1 MDLDEG
7 FYEDDRPPDP
17 SQEDAESELTDL
29 FAKHRGQVFF
39 SRQIE
44 VRYEDRWFHW
54 ITNRALRE
62 LVARGVVRSEKR
74 PLATG
79 GEITLLWHKAHRYYK
94 RDALDLIELVAE
106 YADPNIGA
114 ALGLHGE
121 GMVLE
126 GIAKREFVL
135 KGRNTNEYA
144 GKKWT
149 ASAHDFDFI
158 FERNG
163 VAYGTEVK
171 NTLGYMDHKE
181 LETKI
186 TICRYLGVRPLFVA
200 RMLPKPW
207 IKEIVDS
214 GGFALIMKYQLYPW
228 THKDL
233 AKRVSAAFGL
243 PVDAP
248 RALADGTI
256 ERFVKWHE
264 KL

>member
-1 MDLDEG
+1 MDLDEE
-7 FYEDDRPPDP
+7 FDDESRPPDP
-17 SQEDAESELTDL
+17 SQEDAEKELTD
-29 FAKHRGQVFF
+29 FFDKHRGRVFF

-44 VRYEDRWFHW
+44 VQHEDRWFHW
-54 ITNRALRE
+54 ITNRALRG
-62 LVARGVVRSEKR
+62 LAAGGLIRSQKR
-74 PLATG
+74 ALKTG
-79 GEITLLWHKAHRYYK
+79 GELTLLWHRSHRYYR
-94 RDALDLIELVAE
+94 RDALKVAELVEE

-135 KGRNTNEYA
+135 KGRNTNEFA

-149 ASAHDFDFI
+149 ESAHDFDFI
-158 FERNG
+158 FQRDG
-163 VAYGTEVK
+163 IAYGTEVK
-171 NTLGYMDHKE
+171 NTLGYMDHEE
-181 LETKI
+181 LKTKI
-186 TICRYLGVRPLFVA
+186 RICGYLGVRPLFVA

-207 IKEIVDS
+207 IKEVVDA

-228 THKDL
+228 AHKDL
-233 AKRVSAAFGL
+233 AKKVGASFGL

-248 RALADGTI
+248 RALSDGTI
-256 ERFVKWHE
+256 ERFVRWHE